1 MDHAELREVVKVV
14 LEVLDPNQSFQTNL
28 QEYHTSIQTAVD
40 GLLLHYCSFHRV
52 THHLEDMLWF
62 MELAN
67 KQNQW
72 KQKQLLEG
80 VQEKKSEHD
89 EVENCLHQEGQ
100 VQVFS

>member
-14 LEVLDPNQSFQTNL
+14 LEVLDPNQSCQTNL
-28 QEYHTSIQTAVD
+28 EYHTSIQTAVD
-40 GLLLHYCSFHRV
+40 GLFLHYCSFHRI

-80 VQEKKSEHD
+80 VQEKESE
-89 EVENCLHQEGQ
+89 VGNCLHQEGQ